1 MSFWKTACLITL
13 AILCEVQVLAR
24 PNLQD
29 EVEGSGNEVPVTA
42 PPPPKKMEEVAE
54 GGVQT
59 TSLPQEEKVPAP
71 AAAEEGDIL
80 DVIRS
85 VSLQYPPGLYA
96 PPFYVPLSYA
106 CLPGDVIVLEVIID
120 TDLAKKLRVFSK
132 TKYCQVADSRLT
144 YEHLDLPEMVTYRP
158 DALNRHSVNIY
169 NAVVSVWIVSEI
181 EYHSQRNFKEM
192 KKFALVSQ
200 EYPLEFKQP
209 FARPRR
215 KDLQISRSCLS
226 WEADMLLFISVDSSL
241 QCIPEMDGFQLAY
254 FPIPLSL
261 TRRGVS
267 RRVGEVQDPYLR
279 RYFRKEKNHPRYTIT
294 FLLFIKNYCK
304 GPLCS
309 IYHRKEFHTN
319 AYITPL
325 IFMTSEGKI
334 HFQVTQEDGKYRS
347 MLNHFILPK
356 YEWFRMTVTMNG
368 VHWSLTLNYKNFTRT
383 HMAGDRAPFP
393 DPVHYSDNEGLAYLG
408 GSNVVPAFPGF
419 IADSRLWRGLSQNP
433 KKIEHPNSTHPV
445 RWLELEQHHQA
456 CDSLHTRLFW
466 AFQSYSVVI
475 KSYQRRVTCPS
486 FEVYIRS
493 FNELQKFCLARTK
506 VSVPKQLKFVYGALR
521 KVVTV
526 THNFDI
532 EAKGLLGS
540 MLMAEAEKTLKM
552 NGLDKYD
559 DLLNLLKQASC
570 FDHNEAAAMLGAM
583 YSAGLR
589 KRKDTRKGMMYTLMA
604 AQEGNIMAQCSLGF
618 MHLYGTGGL
627 DQDFDYAYFYLIE
640 VAAQAVKSKEKHGAG
655 SVTTEMVRLTDTAQL
670 QYHSG
675 EKGDY
680 FQWMKFQ
687 ASKGMTD
694 AQARMGRI
702 LYWGSGGVKRNLQAA
717 TKYYERTAK
726 AAPKNAVALFD
737 YGVVLLRGQG
747 TEKNITKALEQ
758 LNKSAALGHAPAF
771 TAIGWYKLNIEKDYE
786 AAAKYFE
793 KGDQGGHRDAAHNLA
808 YMYSRG
814 IYPGKGEEKMTAF
827 KYYKRAADKG
837 HSDSSVM
844 LAKLYKE
851 GVENEMEADSEQ
863 AAKWAYRVAIEHEE
877 FGMLLRKGLEAFLST
892 SWDVSVLYY
901 LMAAEAGLEV
911 AQFNLAYLCEENYE
925 GVADRYFQSGC
936 QWKYYEMASLS
947 PKPHAATLLKMGEYY
962 WYGHGDNRDT
972 DLAIGYYVLAARHRV
987 PEAIFNLA
995 YISEMGMQI
1004 PQQHLKSLGVKK
1016 LVYQSSNTEEVA
1028 KELYRICR
1036 DHNSGEAYI
1045 PCGLAL
1051 LRLNVAQTYR
1061 AHPYAC
1067 QLSTCAIAAGLIGLV
1082 VLLVMS
1088 HYAKQRKEE
1097 ERQQATSLYH
1107 ALQNGNMNDAPD
1119 QNDGSRQSGTGGAGE
1134 GHHHHPPPPPRRRVM
1149 VNSQLA
1155 ETDETVRVDH
1165 HQGNSPDISAH
1176 GGSSFEAGPTSGVIS
1191 GTGDVSNLT
1200 APTVLDSD
1208 DPLIQAKVARLPEAV
1223 VLEEDTDLHLR
1234 TFGASDDE
1242 MEEMPTV

>member
-1 MSFWKTACLITL
+1 MLGPS
-13 AILCEVQVLAR
+13 ILVQQAR
-24 PNLQD
+24 AYPTN
-29 EVEGSGNEVPVTA
+29 
-42 PPPPKKMEEVAE
+42 
-54 GGVQT
+54 
-59 TSLPQEEKVPAP
+59 SL
-71 AAAEEGDIL
+71 
-80 DVIRS
+80 
-85 VSLQYPPGLYA
+85 
-96 PPFYVPLSYA
+96 A
-106 CLPGDVIVLEVIID
+106 CLPP
-120 TDLAKKLRVFSK
+120 
-132 TKYCQVADSRLT
+132 CHLT
-144 YEHLDLPEMVTYRP
+144 AILSFFL
-158 DALNRHSVNIY
+158 
-169 NAVVSVWIVSEI
+169 
-181 EYHSQRNFKEM
+181 
-192 KKFALVSQ
+192 Q
-200 EYPLEFKQP
+200 EYQSKFVMMFYTQVFHYAVREACISFMSHHREQFEP
-209 FARPRR
+209 FIPGSFDHYLYHLKNPKEWAGQVEISALSLLYKRDFLIYQFPGKPPSDVTQNGFDKRIMLCFSHGNHY
-215 KDLQISRSCLS
+215 DSVLQRHFSR
-226 WEADMLLFISVDSSL
+226 MLLY
-241 QCIPEMDGFQLAY
+241 A
-254 FPIPLSL
+254 
-261 TRRGVS
+261 
-267 RRVGEVQDPYLR
+267 
-279 RYFRKEKNHPRYTIT
+279 
-294 FLLFIKNYCK
+294 
-304 GPLCS
+304 
-309 IYHRKEFHTN
+309 
-319 AYITPL
+319 
-325 IFMTSEGKI
+325 
-334 HFQVTQEDGKYRS
+334 
-347 MLNHFILPK
+347 
-356 YEWFRMTVTMNG
+356 
-368 VHWSLTLNYKNFTRT
+368 
-383 HMAGDRAPFP
+383 
-393 DPVHYSDNEGLAYLG
+393 
-408 GSNVVPAFPGF
+408 
-419 IADSRLWRGLSQNP
+419 
-433 KKIEHPNSTHPV
+433 KIEHPNSTHPV

-570 FDHNEAAAMLGAM
+570 FDHNEASAMLGAM

-758 LNKSAALGHAPAF
+758 LNKSAALTKPLFVLGHAPAF

-892 SWDVSVLYY
+892 SW
-901 LMAAEAGLEV
+901 
-911 AQFNLAYLCEENYE
+911 
-925 GVADRYFQSGC
+925 
-936 QWKYYEMASLS
+936 
-947 PKPHAATLLKMGEYY
+947 
-962 WYGHGDNRDT
+962 
-972 DLAIGYYVLAARHRV
+972 
-987 PEAIFNLA
+987 
-995 YISEMGMQI
+995 
-1004 PQQHLKSLGVKK
+1004 
-1016 LVYQSSNTEEVA
+1016 
-1028 KELYRICR
+1028 
-1036 DHNSGEAYI
+1036 
-1045 PCGLAL
+1045 
-1051 LRLNVAQTYR
+1051 
-1061 AHPYAC
+1061 
-1067 QLSTCAIAAGLIGLV
+1067 
-1082 VLLVMS
+1082 
-1088 HYAKQRKEE
+1088 
-1097 ERQQATSLYH
+1097 
-1107 ALQNGNMNDAPD
+1107 
-1119 QNDGSRQSGTGGAGE
+1119 
-1134 GHHHHPPPPPRRRVM
+1134 
-1149 VNSQLA
+1149 
-1155 ETDETVRVDH
+1155 
-1165 HQGNSPDISAH
+1165 
-1176 GGSSFEAGPTSGVIS
+1176 
-1191 GTGDVSNLT
+1191 
-1200 APTVLDSD
+1200 
-1208 DPLIQAKVARLPEAV
+1208 
-1223 VLEEDTDLHLR
+1223 
-1234 TFGASDDE
+1234 
-1242 MEEMPTV
+1242 